1 MNDDCG
7 YARKGETEMY
17 ALAWIIGALVTIS
30 TVSIICRAHLSGIG
44 KAILCG
50 VVSATILAF
59 ILPEKNP
66 AVVFVG
72 FLLLNAGVRPLQMRS
87 PSVVLSLTSL
97 LASVFAI
104 IALGIYL
111 SEGPGGYSGNIVA
124 DIQANVAKRWE
135 KIVTECGGVVE
146 GYQKLAKPGS
156 RPKAPDKGM
165 RKQFD
170 RVREL
175 LLPVD
180 SRDLLAA
187 VDDLDK
193 RIAETQKDI
202 VSAEGDRVRHPDEA
216 ERYDARI
223 NDIKDKKAKLEAE
236 RANQAAKVMDN
247 LRNIG
252 LNMPGSAAERCIFP
266 VNVETLIDN
275 AVVAKDI
282 AVVVENLGR
291 FLNSEDL
298 TTAKRYFGM
307 YLVMIDVQ
315 AEGFRQYLEKS
326 EDGEWR
332 NGINE
337 ILRGAEAAVKSDTA
351 NAAQTRFT
359 DHEREI
365 FRKNAAMNKKTI
377 EAANAYLGLL
387 KQHEEII
394 RVKLREAERIRE
406 VAQSSWNTVSLA
418 SDLKEIVKTSHEAF
432 EALLSLELPP
442 LVLFD
447 DSALQAEFDA
457 ITRKLRKE

>member
-1 MNDDCG
+1 MVL
-7 YARKGETEMY
+7 Y
-17 ALAWIIGALVTIS
+17 ALAWIVGALVTIS
-30 TVSIICRAHLSGIG
+30 TVSIIMHGRLSLIG
-44 KAILCG
+44 KAIIG
-50 VVSATILAF
+50 GIIAATILTF
-59 ILPEKNP
+59 VLPEKNP
-66 AVVFVG
+66 LIVFGALV
-72 FLLLNAGVRPLQMRS
+72 LLNAGVRPLQMRT
-87 PSVVLSLTSL
+87 PSIILSLTAL
-97 LASVFAI
+97 LASVCVVAAVNTYFA
-104 IALGIYL
+104 
-111 SEGPGGYSGNIVA
+111 EGGAGYSGDIVA
-124 DIQANVAKRWE
+124 DIRANVAKRWE
-135 KIVTECGGVVE
+135 KIVAECSGVVD
-146 GYQKLAKPGS
+146 GYQKLAKTGAKPQP
-156 RPKAPDKGM
+156 PKKAE
-165 RKQFD
+165 RKQLD

-175 LLPVD
+175 LLPID
-180 SRDLLAA
+180 CHDLLAA

-193 RIAETQKDI
+193 RIAETQKEI
-202 VSAEGDRVRHPDEA
+202 AKAEGDRVRHPDEA
-216 ERYDARI
+216 EKYDARI
-223 NDIKDKKAKLEAE
+223 AAVREKKSKLEAE
-236 RANQAAKVMDN
+236 RANQAAKVMEN

-298 TTAKRYFGM
+298 ATAKRYFGM

-332 NGINE
+332 KGINE

-377 EAANAYLGLL
+377 EAATAYLNLL
-387 KQHEEII
+387 KQHEDII
-394 RVKLREAERIRE
+394 RGKLREAERVRE

-432 EALLSLELPP
+432 DALLSLELPP
-442 LVLFD
+442 LALFD

>member
-1 MNDDCG
+1 M
-7 YARKGETEMY
+7 E
-17 ALAWIIGALVTIS
+17 
-30 TVSIICRAHLSGIG
+30 
-44 KAILCG
+44 
-50 VVSATILAF
+50 
-59 ILPEKNP
+59 
-66 AVVFVG
+66 
-72 FLLLNAGVRPLQMRS
+72 
-87 PSVVLSLTSL
+87 
-97 LASVFAI
+97 
-104 IALGIYL
+104 
-111 SEGPGGYSGNIVA
+111 
-124 DIQANVAKRWE
+124 
-135 KIVTECGGVVE
+135 
-146 GYQKLAKPGS
+146 
-156 RPKAPDKGM
+156 
-165 RKQFD
+165 
-170 RVREL
+170 
-175 LLPVD
+175 
-180 SRDLLAA
+180 
-187 VDDLDK
+187 
-193 RIAETQKDI
+193 
-202 VSAEGDRVRHPDEA
+202 
-216 ERYDARI
+216 
-223 NDIKDKKAKLEAE
+223 
-236 RANQAAKVMDN
+236 N
-247 LRNIG
+247 LRSIG

-298 TTAKRYFGM
+298 ETAKRYFGM

-332 NGINE
+332 KGINE

-377 EAANAYLGLL
+377 EAATAYLNLL
-387 KQHEEII
+387 KQYEEII
-394 RVKLREAERIRE
+394 RGKLREAERVRE

-442 LVLFD
+442 LALFD

-457 ITRKLRKE
+457 ITRKLRKEN

>member
-1 MNDDCG
+1 MILS
-7 YARKGETEMY
+7 
-17 ALAWIIGALVTIS
+17 ALAWIVGGLVTLS
-30 TVSIICRAHLSGIG
+30 TFWIIARAHLSNVG

-50 VVSATILAF
+50 IVAAAILLF
-59 ILPEKNP
+59 VLPEKNP
-66 AVVFVG
+66 LIVFGALV
-72 FLLLNAGVRPLQMRS
+72 LLNAGVRPLQMRT
-87 PSVVLSLTSL
+87 PSIILSLAAL
-97 LASVFAI
+97 LVSICVVVALNIYFA
-104 IALGIYL
+104 
-111 SEGPGGYSGNIVA
+111 EGGTEYSGNIVA
-124 DIQANVAKRWE
+124 DIQANVARHWE
-135 KIVTECGGVVE
+135 KIVAECDRVVGE
-146 GYQKLAKPGS
+146 YQVDVKPGA
-156 RPKAPDKGM
+156 RPKEPTKSV
-165 RKQFD
+165 RKHLD

-180 SRDLLAA
+180 CHDLLSA
-187 VDDLDK
+187 VDELDR
-193 RIAETQKDI
+193 RIAQTNEELVK
-202 VSAEGDRVRHPDEA
+202 AEGERIRHPDEV
-216 ERYDARI
+216 EEYDARI
-223 NDIKDKKAKLEAE
+223 QAVKEKKSKLEAE
-236 RANQAAKVMDN
+236 RANQAAKVMEN

-282 AVVVENLGR
+282 ALVVENLGR

-332 NGINE
+332 KGINE
-337 ILRGAEAAVKSDTA
+337 ILRGAETAVKSDTA

-377 EAANAYLGLL
+377 EAATAYLDLL
-387 KQHEEII
+387 KQHEDII
-394 RVKLREAERIRE
+394 RGKLREAERVRE

-418 SDLKEIVKTSHEAF
+418 SDLKDIVKTNHEAF

-442 LVLFD
+442 LALFD

-457 ITRKLRKE
+457 ITRKLRKK

>member
-1 MNDDCG
+1 MVL
-7 YARKGETEMY
+7 Y
-17 ALAWIIGALVTIS
+17 ALAWIIGSLVTIS
-30 TVSIICRAHLSGIG
+30 TVSIIMHARLSSIG
-44 KAILCG
+44 KAIIG
-50 VVSATILAF
+50 GIIAATILAF
-59 ILPEKNP
+59 VLPEKNP
-66 AVVFVG
+66 LIVFGALV
-72 FLLLNAGVRPLQMRS
+72 LLNAGVRPLQMRT
-87 PSVVLSLTSL
+87 PSIILSLIAL
-97 LASVFAI
+97 LASVCVVAAVNTYFA
-104 IALGIYL
+104 
-111 SEGPGGYSGNIVA
+111 EGGTGYSGDIVA
-124 DIQANVAKRWE
+124 DIRSNVAKRWE
-135 KIVTECGGVVE
+135 KIVAECSSVVD
-146 GYQKLAKPGS
+146 GYQKLAMTGAKPHP
-156 RPKAPDKGM
+156 PKKAE
-165 RKQFD
+165 RKQLD

-175 LLPVD
+175 LLPID
-180 SRDLLAA
+180 CHDLLAA
-187 VDDLDK
+187 VDDLDR
-193 RIAETQKDI
+193 RIAETQKEI
-202 VSAEGDRVRHPDEA
+202 AKAEGERVRHPDEA
-216 ERYDARI
+216 EKYDARI
-223 NDIKDKKAKLEAE
+223 GDVREKKSKLEAE
-236 RANQAAKVMDN
+236 RANQAAKVMEN

-298 TTAKRYFGM
+298 ATAKRYFGM

-332 NGINE
+332 KGINE

-377 EAANAYLGLL
+377 EAATAYLNLL
-387 KQHEEII
+387 KQYEEII
-394 RVKLREAERIRE
+394 RGKLREAERVRE

-442 LVLFD
+442 LALFD

-457 ITRKLRKE
+457 ITRKLRKEN

>member
-1 MNDDCG
+1 MV
-7 YARKGETEMY
+7 MY
-17 ALAWIIGALVTIS
+17 ALTWIIGSLVTIS
-30 TVSIICRAHLSGIG
+30 TVSIIMHARLSAVG
-44 KAILCG
+44 KAIIGGIIAL
-50 VVSATILAF
+50 TILAF

-66 AVVFVG
+66 LIVCGAFV
-72 FLLLNAGVRPLQMRS
+72 LLNAGVRPLQMRT
-87 PSVVLSLTSL
+87 PSIILSLMAL
-97 LASVFAI
+97 LASVCVVVAVNTYFT
-104 IALGIYL
+104 
-111 SEGPGGYSGNIVA
+111 EGGAEYSGNIVA

-135 KIVTECGGVVE
+135 KIVAECGGVVE

-156 RPKAPDKGM
+156 KPKAPDKRM

-175 LLPVD
+175 LLPID

-202 VSAEGDRVRHPDEA
+202 VAAEGDRVRHPDEA
-216 ERYDARI
+216 EKYDARI
-223 NDIKDKKAKLEAE
+223 NDIKDKKVKLEAE
-236 RANQAAKVMDN
+236 RANQAAKVMEN
-247 LRNIG
+247 LRSVG

-332 NGINE
+332 RGINE

-377 EAANAYLGLL
+377 EAATAYLDLL
-387 KQHEEII
+387 KQHEDII
-394 RVKLREAERIRE
+394 RVKLREAERVRE

-442 LVLFD
+442 LALFD

-457 ITRKLRKE
+457 ITKKLRKEN

>member
-1 MNDDCG
+1 MIL
-7 YARKGETEMY
+7 Y
-17 ALAWIIGALVTIS
+17 ALAWIIGSLVTIS
-30 TVSIICRAHLSGIG
+30 TVSIIMHARLSAIG
-44 KAILCG
+44 KAIIG
-50 VVSATILAF
+50 GIIVATILAF
-59 ILPEKNP
+59 VLPEKNP
-66 AVVFVG
+66 LIVFG
-72 FLLLNAGVRPLQMRS
+72 ALGLLNAGVRPLQMRS
-87 PSVVLSLTSL
+87 PSIILSLTAL
-97 LASVFAI
+97 LSSVCVVAAVSTYFA
-104 IALGIYL
+104 
-111 SEGPGGYSGNIVA
+111 EGGTVYSGNIVA
-124 DIQANVAKRWE
+124 DIQSNVAKRWE
-135 KIVTECGGVVE
+135 KVVAECDGVVE
-146 GYQKLAKPGS
+146 DYQKLAKPGS
-156 RPKAPDKGM
+156 KPKAPGKSM

-175 LLPVD
+175 LLPID
-180 SRDLLAA
+180 SRDILAA

-236 RANQAAKVMDN
+236 RANQAAKVMEN

-266 VNVETLIDN
+266 VNVEMLIDN

-298 TTAKRYFGM
+298 ATAKRYFGM

-315 AEGFRQYLEKS
+315 AEGFRKYLEKS

-332 NGINE
+332 KGINE
-337 ILRGAEAAVKSDTA
+337 ILRGAEAAEKSDTA

-377 EAANAYLGLL
+377 EAATAYLNLL
-387 KQHEEII
+387 KQHEDII
-394 RVKLREAERIRE
+394 RGKLREAERVRE

-432 EALLSLELPP
+432 ESLLSLELPP
-442 LVLFD
+442 LALFD

>member
-1 MNDDCG
+1 MVI
-7 YARKGETEMY
+7 Y
-17 ALAWIIGALVTIS
+17 ALSWIIGGLVTLS
-30 TVSIICRAHLSGIG
+30 TVSIICRAHLSSVG

-50 VVSATILAF
+50 IVAAAILLF
-59 ILPEKNP
+59 VLPEKNP
-66 AVVFVG
+66 LIILAGHV
-72 FLLLNAGVRPLQMRS
+72 LLNVGVRPLQMRT
-87 PSVVLSLTSL
+87 PSIILSLVAL
-97 LASVFAI
+97 LVSVCAVVAVNTYFA
-104 IALGIYL
+104 
-111 SEGPGGYSGNIVA
+111 EGGAGYSGNIVA
-124 DIQANVAKRWE
+124 DIQSNVAKRWE
-135 KIVTECGGVVE
+135 KIVAECGSAVDV
-146 GYQKLAKPGS
+146 YQKQAKPGAK
-156 RPKAPDKGM
+156 PKAPDRST
-165 RKQFD
+165 RKQLD

-180 SRDLLAA
+180 CHDLLAV

-193 RIAETQKDI
+193 RIAETQQDI
-202 VSAEGDRVRHPDEA
+202 VKAEGERVRHPDEA
-216 ERYDARI
+216 EKYDLRI

-236 RANQAAKVMDN
+236 RANQAAKVMEN
-247 LRNIG
+247 LRSIG

-291 FLNSEDL
+291 FLNSDDL

-332 NGINE
+332 KGINE
-337 ILRGAEAAVKSDTA
+337 ILRGAEDAVKSDTA

-365 FRKNAAMNKKTI
+365 FRKNASMNKKTI
-377 EAANAYLGLL
+377 EAATAYLNLL
-387 KQHEEII
+387 KQHEDII
-394 RVKLREAERIRE
+394 RGKLREAERVRE